1 MNTCSKHR
9 TRARSAVTGAKQQRG
24 IVTVVVAVGLIALVA
39 MVGLALDTGHLLL
52 NKTRLQNAVDAA
64 ALSGAR
70 TLQLSVSAAPMDDAR
85 AAAIATFNANLSDE
99 LTSHA
104 PVPTVTF
111 SEDLTPGS
119 FVAATAGE
127 PNYIKVATPLVP
139 LTSYLVQ
146 VVGVDDKPV
155 GATAVAGFG
164 SGASVCDLIPVM
176 VCKGTQDPD
185 TPTGF
190 SEFDFSAGLSAP
202 FDPATDTVTLKTG
215 SGSGPDTD
223 VGTGSFHLIDIPGLQ
238 GANDIR
244 YAFAESSN
252 CGDEGQEFEIDLAPG
267 NKVGPTVQGINT
279 RFGLYSGPLNGNS
292 SDYPPDYANDT
303 SHTPDCIGM
312 DPDGLGSDPDNGTG
326 PNACLDPRNYANYYN
341 SPSSNIQPEDPRY
354 QRRMVKVPV
363 GACDGS
369 ATGNDTVETLG
380 FGCFLLTDPATQQ
393 GGANSDSGSLRGVFM
408 HECTPPA
415 TGVTQGS
422 GVTTI
427 FLFKN
432 PDGEES

>member
-1 MNTCSKHR
+1 MNTCSKR
-9 TRARSAVTGAKQQRG
+9 RADTRLCKVRLDRQRG
-24 IVTVVVAVGLIALVA
+24 IVTVVVAIGLVALVA
-39 MVGLALDTGHLLL
+39 MVGLAIDTGHLLL

-70 TLQLSVSAAPMDDAR
+70 ALQLSVSVTPMDDAR
-85 AAAIATFNANLSDE
+85 AAALAAFNANLSDE
-99 LTSHA
+99 LISHA

-119 FVAATAGE
+119 FVAATVND
-127 PNYIKVATPLVP
+127 PNYIKVASPMVP
-139 LTSYLVQ
+139 LTTYLVQ
-146 VVGVDDKPV
+146 VVGVSDKPV

-176 VCKGTQDPD
+176 VCKGTQNPD

-190 SEFDFSAGLSAP
+190 NEFDFSAGLGAS
-202 FDPATDTVTLKTG
+202 FDATTDTVTLKTG
-215 SGSGPDTD
+215 SGSGPDPD
-223 VGTGSFHLIDIPGLQ
+223 IGTGSFHLIDIPGLQ

-244 YAFAESSN
+244 YAFAESSS
-252 CGDEGQEFEIDLAPG
+252 CGADGETFEIDLAPG

-279 RFGLYSGPLNGNS
+279 RFGVYTGPLNGSS

-303 SHTPDCIGM
+303 SHTPDCVGM
-312 DPDGLGSDPDNGTG
+312 DPDGLGTDPDNGTG
-326 PNACLDPRNYANYYN
+326 PNACLDPRNYAEYYN
-341 SPSSNIQPEDPRY
+341 SPSSNIQPDDSRY
-354 QRRMVKVPV
+354 QRRIVKVPV

-380 FGCFLLTDPATQQ
+380 FGCFLLTKPATQQ
-393 GGANSDSGSLRGVFM
+393 GGAGSDSGSLQGAFM
-408 HECTPPA
+408 NECTPPS
-415 TGVTQGS
+415 TGVTEGS